1 VSGARTTGASAVLLP
16 VVALLLSACSGEGP
30 SVSLEVPTC
39 SGADDGDAAHGVVL
53 MAQSVP
59 SASWVPCVE
68 GVPLGWDF
76 AGLDARSGS
85 ARFWLD
91 SDRDGHH
98 AIEVR
103 LDDTCDTGGA
113 TAVPTDREGLSRM
126 ERVTQVTPEYHGRR
140 FYLFEG
146 GCMTVVLTLS
156 GEYRG
161 EPLAL
166 ATQGIGVL
174 ARQDLAD
181 QVRSDTGGRLELD
194 PPDDEGG
201 TP

>member
-1 VSGARTTGASAVLLP
+1 VSRPRAAGATAVLLP
-16 VVALLLSACSGEGP
+16 VVALLLTACSSDGA
-30 SVSLEVPTC
+30 SVSLEVPGC
-39 SGADDGDAAHGVVL
+39 SVGDDEAAANGVVL

-59 SASWVPCVE
+59 SASWVPCVN
-68 GVPLGWDF
+68 GLPLGWDF

-103 LDDTCDTGGA
+103 LASTCDTDGA
-113 TAVPTDREGLSRM
+113 TAVPTDREGLSRL
-126 ERVTQVTPEYHGRR
+126 ERVTQVTPDYHGRR

-146 GCMTVVLTLS
+146 GCITVVLTLA
-156 GEYRG
+156 GEFRG

-166 ATQGIGVL
+166 ASQDIGVVDRETL
-174 ARQDLAD
+174 AA
-181 QVRSDTGGRLELD
+181 QVREETGGLDLD
-194 PPDDEGG
+194 PPAGDEGG